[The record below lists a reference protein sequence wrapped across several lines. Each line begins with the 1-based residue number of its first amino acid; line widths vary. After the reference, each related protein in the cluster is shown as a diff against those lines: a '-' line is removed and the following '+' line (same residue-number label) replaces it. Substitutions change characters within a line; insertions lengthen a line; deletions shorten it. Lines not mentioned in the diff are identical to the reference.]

1 MLTESMTDPSQMCFF
16 GCILKIPI
24 LGFWPPLDP
33 HIRNPER
40 FVVWTILTPAAFPM
54 AAGLLQLYHPFLLPK
69 DGSLR
74 HAALACVQQ
83 LHSANLTLP
92 SEHSKCQQTPPPSLS
107 KCPLSLAPSSIPFHS
122 KGFVQTFKLGKG
134 RWSLLKEKHSGLQ
147 ESARP
152 MRAFLP

>member
-1 MLTESMTDPSQMCFF
+1 MFFWLHLENSNFGILATPRPTYSESRKICCLDNFDASGFPNGCRAASAVPS
-16 GCILKIPI
+16 L
-24 LGFWPPLDP
+24 PP
-33 HIRNPER
+33 
-40 FVVWTILTPAAFPM
+40 
-54 AAGLLQLYHPFLLPK
+54 PK

-83 LHSANLTLP
+83 LHSADLTLP